1 MRFITSIIY
10 LSLGLVSFPSMAIDG
25 IDDDGTMPATY
36 SGDLFQCR
44 LELIKLIASSN
55 HALIQSERVTS
66 DKLDIF
72 IENREGDE
80 LMIQLSDKS
89 QKPSNESPGAGQLG
103 WVSYDLKKNRL
114 QSMSTE
120 ETLTFSPAQGQRLQS
135 CLRKEEEC
143 HQILNTIRLEAFIP
157 QSPKW
162 RVIGKGRAYFHAAPT
177 EQCHN
182 NNWFVVPGDILQVN
196 GMRATK
202 PIGGDNN
209 GWLLVAYGDANGWVN
224 INRLEPVDEPAE

>member
-36 SGDLFQCR
+36 SGGLFQCR

-103 WVSYDLKKNRL
+103 WVSYDLKKIDCSR
-114 QSMSTE
+114 
-120 ETLTFSPAQGQRLQS
+120 
-135 CLRKEEEC
+135 
-143 HQILNTIRLEAFIP
+143 
-157 QSPKW
+157 
-162 RVIGKGRAYFHAAPT
+162 
-177 EQCHN
+177 
-182 NNWFVVPGDILQVN
+182 
-196 GMRATK
+196 
-202 PIGGDNN
+202 
-209 GWLLVAYGDANGWVN
+209 
-224 INRLEPVDEPAE
+224 